1 MKVYLASPRGFCAG
15 VERAI
20 EIVERALELYGP
32 PVYVRKEIVH
42 NEHVVADLRRRGA
55 VFVDEVEEVPP
66 HAVTIYSAHG
76 VSPAVRDA
84 AEKRG
89 LFVVDATCPLVAKV
103 HVEAV
108 KFAEDR
114 LTILMIGHKDH
125 EEVDGTMGEAPD
137 RMILVESVTDVEK
150 LPLPSDTPVA
160 VLTQTTLSVD
170 DTEQIIA
177 AVRRRFTDVRLPKS
191 DDICYATQ
199 NRQTAVKTLAKK
211 VELVLVIGSENSS
224 NSRRLKEVAVTSGAR
239 AHLVGDRTHLKP
251 EWFHGVKAVA
261 VTAGASAPEVLVQDL
276 IARLVEEFG
285 GRDVEEVELIAE
297 DVRFALPPEVQ
308 KAVR

>member
-42 NEHVVADLRRRGA
+42 NEHVVADLRARGA
-55 VFVDEVEEVPP
+55 VFVDEVDQAPP
-66 HAVTIYSAHG
+66 GAVTIFSAHG

-84 AEKRG
+84 AEVRK

-108 KFAEDR
+108 KFAEEN
-114 LTILMIGHKDH
+114 LTILMIGHKGH
-125 EEVDGTMGEAPD
+125 EEVDGTMGEAPN
-137 RMILVESVTDVEK
+137 RMILVESAEDVRK
-150 LPLPSDTPVA
+150 LELAEDAPVA

-170 DTEQIIA
+170 DTAMIIEEI
-177 AVRRRFTDVRLPKS
+177 RRRFRNVRLPKS

-199 NRQTAVKTLAKK
+199 NRQSAVKTLAAQ
-211 VELVLVIGSENSS
+211 VDLVIVIGSENSS
-224 NSRRLKEVAVTSGAR
+224 NSRRLREVATTAGAR
-239 AHLVGDRTHLKP
+239 SFLVADKSHLRP
-251 EWFHGVKAVA
+251 EWFDGVRAVA
-261 VTAGASAPEVLVQDL
+261 VTAGASAPENLVREL
-276 IARLVEEFG
+276 IDRLVREFG
-285 GRDVEEVELIAE
+285 GRDVEEVVLIAE
-297 DVRFALPPEVQ
+297 DVKFALPPEVLR
-308 KAVR
+308 AVR

>member
-55 VFVDEVEEVPP
+55 VFVDEVEQAPEG
-66 HAVTIYSAHG
+66 AVTVFSAHG

-84 AEKRG
+84 SDGRR
-89 LFVVDATCPLVAKV
+89 LFVIDATCPLVAKV

-108 KFAEDR
+108 KFAEEDLR
-114 LTILMIGHKDH
+114 ILMIGHKGH

-137 RMILVESVTDVEK
+137 RMTLVESVADVAA
-150 LPLPSDTPVA
+150 LPYPDTTPVA

-170 DTEQIIA
+170 DTAEIIEA
-177 AVRRRFTDVRLPKS
+177 IRRRFKDVRLPKS

-199 NRQTAVKTLAKK
+199 NRQSAVKTLAKR
-211 VELVLVIGSENSS
+211 VDLVIVIGSENSS
-224 NSRRLKEVAVTSGAR
+224 NSRRLREVATTAGAR
-239 AHLVGDRTHLKP
+239 SYLVADKTKLRA
-251 EWFHGVKAVA
+251 EWFEGVRAVA
-261 VTAGASAPEVLVQDL
+261 VTAGASAPEVLVREL
-276 IARLVEEFG
+276 IDRLVSEFG

-297 DVRFALPPEVQ
+297 DVKFALPPEVLR
-308 KAVR
+308 AVR

>member
-55 VFVDEVEEVPP
+55 VFVDEVSEVPAG
-66 HAVTIYSAHG
+66 AVTIYSAHG
-76 VSPAVRDA
+76 VSPAVREA
-84 AEKRG
+84 AKGRG

-108 KFAEDR
+108 KFAEEK
-114 LTILMIGHKDH
+114 LVILMIGHKDH

-137 RMILVESVTDVEK
+137 RMHLVQSTADVAT
-150 LPLPSDTPVA
+150 LPLSPDTPVA

-170 DTEQIIA
+170 DTAEIIA
-177 AVRRRFTDVRLPKS
+177 AVRRRFRDVRLPKS

-211 VELVLVIGSENSS
+211 VDLVLVIGSENSS
-224 NSRRLKEVAVTSGAR
+224 NSRRLAEVAVTAGAR
-239 AHLVGDRTHLKP
+239 SHLVGDKTHLKP
-251 EWFHGVKAVA
+251 EWFDGVSAVA
-261 VTAGASAPEVLVQDL
+261 VTAGASAPEVLVREL
-276 IARLVEEFG
+276 IDRLVAEFG
-285 GRDVEEVELIAE
+285 GRDVEEVELVAE

-308 KAVR
+308 RAVR